1 MIRVILPPQLRT
13 LARVGYEV
21 SVVVESPVTQTSV
34 IDALETR
41 YPMLLGTLRDPVTKK
56 RRPRVRLFACED
68 DLSHA
73 SPDAPLPAAVV
84 SGAEPLLI
92 VGAISGG

>member
-41 YPMLLGTLRDPVTKK
+41 YPMLLGTLRDPVTKQ

>member
-1 MIRVILPPQLRT
+1 MIRVILPPQLRLLAQVGQEVT
-13 LARVGYEV
+13 LAVDA
-21 SVVVESPVTQTSV
+21 PVTQAAV

-41 YPMLLGTLRDPVTKK
+41 YPMLLGTIRDPATRQ
-56 RRPRVRLFACED
+56 RRPRVRLFACQE

-73 SPDAPLPAAVV
+73 SPDAPLPEVVV